1 MDKSKPSREHNLVE
15 WARPLLNNNKKLLRI
30 LDPRVEGQYSVK
42 TAMKVANLAY
52 QCLSQNPKGRPLMN
66 HVVEVLESFQSKE
79 ECQEQMMSGCG
90 SVTLFDVSK
99 ETEKHRT
106 LRSESERK
114 EVESR
119 RPALRETKSQPPKE
133 LDLYNHSPD
142 LECHAKSASSRS

>member
-66 HVVEVLESFQSKE
+66 HVVEILENFQSKE
-79 ECQEQMMSGCG
+79 QCQEQMMIESGG
-90 SVTLFDVSK
+90 SVTLFEVSK

-106 LRSESERK
+106 LKSESERK
-114 EVESR
+114 EVQSR
-119 RPALRETKSQPPKE
+119 QPVLRGTKSQPSNA

-142 LECHAKSASSRS
+142 LD